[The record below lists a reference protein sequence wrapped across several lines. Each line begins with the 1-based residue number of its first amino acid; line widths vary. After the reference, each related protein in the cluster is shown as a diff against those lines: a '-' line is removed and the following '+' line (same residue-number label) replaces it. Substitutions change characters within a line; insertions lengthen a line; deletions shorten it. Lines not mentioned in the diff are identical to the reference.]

1 MVLFD
6 KFKKNDKK
14 TKEQEEIK
22 VPGWDDDLGKFVYE
36 YNGLAF
42 VWDEDIQD
50 VVKMLAD
57 NYFSH
62 LDAIIDFMMPDIVEM
77 YGDVSAEDVKNHLGK
92 PIIDYNNGQVT
103 YVEQSFDDIHIFTFE
118 FLDDAFEDLQ
128 YFSIDG

>member
-1 MVLFD
+1 MIDF
-6 KFKKNDKK
+6 N
-14 TKEQEEIK
+14 
-22 VPGWDDDLGKFVYE
+22 DDLGKFVYE
-36 YNGLAF
+36 YKGLVFA
-42 VWDEDIQD
+42 WDDEPDEDIQD

-62 LDAIIDFMMPDIVEM
+62 LDAIIDFMMPDIVKM
-77 YGDVSAEDVKNHLGK
+77 YGDVTADDVKNHLGK
-92 PIIDYNNGQVT
+92 PMIDYNNGQVT